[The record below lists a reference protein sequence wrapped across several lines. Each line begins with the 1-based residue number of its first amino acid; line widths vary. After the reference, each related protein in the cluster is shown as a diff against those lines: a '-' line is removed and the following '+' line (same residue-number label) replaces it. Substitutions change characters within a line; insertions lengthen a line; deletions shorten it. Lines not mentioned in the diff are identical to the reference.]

1 MLRINSSHAEDSGIN
16 STYILVDICYLYFV
30 YKQLMFSTFL
40 VYYVCRKYQR
50 YFLVVTY

>member
-1 MLRINSSHAEDSGIN
+1 MLEIDSSHAEDSEIN
-16 STYILVDICYLYFV
+16 STYILVDIYHLYFA
-30 YKQLMFSTFL
+30 YKQLTFSTFL